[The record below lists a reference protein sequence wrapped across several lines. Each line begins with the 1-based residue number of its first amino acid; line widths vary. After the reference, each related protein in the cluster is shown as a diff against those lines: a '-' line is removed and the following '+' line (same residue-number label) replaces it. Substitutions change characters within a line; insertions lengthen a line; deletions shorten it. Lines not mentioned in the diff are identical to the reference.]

1 MYRIGHPYELNLDP
15 ERVPAFYKAHWPK
28 RTPLGS
34 AEYYRY
40 LFQQGEEGNPEA
52 TIVVLDGEGEILGAM
67 AARRRPF
74 LLVSGQQLTG
84 AEMSTWLVHPKYQ
97 ALGIGPKILQ
107 AFKDR
112 FDALLGCSITPAA
125 RDLYAR
131 SGFIWR
137 PALHRVIY
145 SPNWILLAS
154 VMEGAKLCEKIRR
167 GRESGRTV
175 AGHARPSVQIM
186 GAWPEFAQIDQLGHG
201 FARTREH
208 YAWRYAQNP
217 FFRYRFAITTA
228 ADGANLLAVYRVED
242 VGDIRAVRVVDIS
255 IRSENVA
262 DVPAFLEALCQAE
275 SATVVDFFCSHQRLI
290 AAFSDAPWLRIPE
303 ERELCDFPHLLSP
316 PDVRPVTSYSFVF
329 WLSPEHRAGFSEDAL
344 LITKQDCDI
353 DRLGVLPN
361 G

>member
-15 ERVPAFYKAHWPK
+15 ERVPAFYKTHWPK

-34 AEYYRY
+34 VEHYRY
-40 LFQQGEEGNPEA
+40 LFQQGGEGNPEA
-52 TIVVLDGEGEILGAM
+52 TIVVLDDKDKVLGAM

-74 LLVSGQQLTG
+74 LLANGKQLMG
-84 AEMSTWLVHPKYQ
+84 AEMSTWLVHPEYQ

-112 FDALLGCSITPAA
+112 FDVLLGCSITPAA

-131 SGFIWR
+131 SGFVWR

-145 SPNWILLAS
+145 SPNWMLLAC

-167 GRESGRTV
+167 GRESERTK
-175 AGHARPSVQIM
+175 AGHALAQVQIM
-186 GAWPEFAQIDQLGHG
+186 KAWPEAVQIDQFGHG
-201 FARTREH
+201 FARTQQH
-208 YAWRYAQNP
+208 YVWRYAQNP
-217 FFRYRFAITTA
+217 FFHYRFATMA
-228 ADGANLLAVYRVED
+228 AANGANMLAVYRVED
-242 VGDIRAVRVVDIS
+242 VGDVKAVRVVDIS
-255 IRSENVA
+255 IRSENTS
-262 DVPAFLEALCQAE
+262 DLPAFLEALCQAE
-275 SATVVDFFCSHQRLI
+275 QASVVDFFCSHQRLI
-290 AAFSDAPWLRIPE
+290 AAFSSAPWLRIPE
-303 ERELCDFPHLLSP
+303 ERDLCDFPHLLSP

-329 WLSPEHRAGFSEDAL
+329 WLSPKHRLGFSEDAL